1 MRQLTCNLSF
11 LAIIELLYGLGFW
24 LRWHEKIYQQMKDFD
39 IAWFWLDLFKVQRT
53 ERNYVRFI
61 RHSSLGAMVLCALS
75 AVLLI
80 VTFFYSNSN

>member
-1 MRQLTCNLSF
+1 
-11 LAIIELLYGLGFW
+11 
-24 LRWHEKIYQQMKDFD
+24 MKDFD